1 MRDVMRPEYVI
12 HTPEEIRRIRNAA
25 NKAAHAREQICR
37 MVRSGMT
44 TWDLD
49 ELAGQL
55 IRSMG
60 GIPTFLNYRGFP
72 GNICVSINDEVV
84 HGIRSRK
91 RFILNGDVVSIDVGV
106 TFDGCVGDTAKTIF
120 VGDNMPPDIE
130 RLLKFTESALECGLA
145 AAHPGGYVQDISRG
159 VEMEAKRGRLG
170 IVEEYVGHGC
180 GTKMHEPPDVP
191 NYVQHRR
198 GPELRPGMV
207 LCVEPM
213 LNLGSKRVY
222 VEGDGWT
229 VRTRDGEPS
238 AHFEHMLL
246 ITETGTEVLTRV

>member
-1 MRDVMRPEYVI
+1 MRENMRPDFII
-12 HTPEEIRRIRNAA
+12 HTPEEIVRIKHAA
-25 NKAAHAREQICR
+25 AKAAQVRERICSL
-37 MVRSGMT
+37 VRSGMT

-49 ELAGQL
+49 ELAGEV
-55 IRSMG
+55 IRASG
-60 GIPTFLNYRGFP
+60 GVPTFLGYRGFP
-72 GNICVSINDEVV
+72 GNICISINDEVV
-84 HGIRSRK
+84 HGIRSRE

-106 TFDGCVGDTAKTIF
+106 TFEGCVGDTAKTIY
-120 VGDNMPPDIE
+120 VGDDIPPDIE

-198 GPELRPGMV
+198 GPMLQPGMV

-222 VEGDGWT
+222 VESDGWT

-246 ITETGTEVLTRV
+246 IAETGTEVLTRV

>member
-1 MRDVMRPEYVI
+1 MRPDYII
-12 HTPEEIRRIRNAA
+12 HTPAEIVRIRRAA
-25 NKAAHAREQICR
+25 KMAAEARERICSL
-37 MVRSGMT
+37 VRSGMT

-49 ELAGQL
+49 ELAGEV

-60 GIPTFLNYRGFP
+60 GVPTFLNYRGYP
-72 GNICVSINDEVV
+72 GNICISLNDEVV
-84 HGIRSRK
+84 HGIRSRD
-91 RFILNGDVVSIDVGV
+91 RFILNGDVVSVDVGV
-106 TFDGCVGDTAKTIF
+106 SFEGGVGDTAKTVY
-120 VGDNMPPDIE
+120 VGNPVPPDIE
-130 RLLKFTESALECGLA
+130 RLLKFTESSLECGLA
-145 AAHPGGYVQDISRG
+145 AAHPGGYIQDISRG
-159 VEMEAKRGRLG
+159 VEIEAKRGHLG

-180 GTKMHEPPDVP
+180 GTRLHEPPDVP
-191 NYVQHRR
+191 NYVQHRK
-198 GPELRPGMV
+198 GPQLQPGMV